1 LSGSQRSI
9 KGYAPVEAESHLD
22 TAAASQLEGVEYE
35 LDILDPSYQAK
46 WTVNWHLHTNS
57 KRRET

>member
-1 LSGSQRSI
+1 MLDNLML
-9 KGYAPVEAESHLD
+9 KGKRVEH
-22 TAAASQLEGVEYE
+22 E